1 MLSAVW
7 KKNALYEK
15 KNIWLYSFL
24 FVQLPNVDL
33 RGATASQSGTLTVIC
48 SSSHLDL
55 TVGCRNL
62 DLCAMW
68 IIKQFNNG
76 NDVQVIRHPDRFC
89 KLSLPFRGNHTLLC
103 IRPSVS
109 GSLASRP
116 KSHKKALLAT
126 VCWAVVLVLGGR
138 KQGYGD
144 GACLAWACA
153 ISSPHALVVLLGN
166 KQDASS

>member
-7 KKNALYEK
+7 KKNVSYEK
-15 KNIWLYSFL
+15 KTIWLYSFP
-24 FVQLPNVDL
+24 FVQFPNVDL
-33 RGATASQSGTLTVIC
+33 RGATATQSGILTGIC

-62 DLCAMW
+62 DLGAMW
-68 IIKQFNNG
+68 IIKQLNNG
-76 NDVQVIRHPDRFC
+76 NDVQVIRPADCFC
-89 KLSLPFRGNHTLLC
+89 KLSLPFRGNYTLLC

-116 KSHKKALLAT
+116 TSYKKALLTT
-126 VCWAVVLVLGGR
+126 VCGAAVLVRGGR

-144 GACLAWACA
+144 GACLARAHA

-166 KQDASS
+166 KQAASS